1 MAERTRKEQVAAIAA
16 ISDPTRRRLFDYV
29 SRSGR
34 PVGRD
39 EAASALGMA
48 RSTAAFHLDRLV
60 AEGALTVE
68 YRRLSGRT
76 GPGSG
81 RPAKL
86 YRQVS
91 EEIVVSIPD
100 RRYELV
106 GDILASAVSESARTG
121 AAVAGVLTRVAT
133 EAGREL
139 GARAGSLEAMLEQT
153 GFEPRSD
160 GAGGIIL
167 TNCPFHRLAASHTD
181 VVCTANLGLL
191 QGAAEGACD
200 CTHDIVLDPTEGY
213 CCVRAI
219 AHADIQDS
227 HS

>member
-1 MAERTRKEQVAAIAA
+1 MTERTREEQVLAVAA
-16 ISDPTRRRLFDYV
+16 ISDPLRRRLFDFV
-29 SRSGR
+29 SRSDD

-60 AEGALTVE
+60 AEGALSVE
-68 YRRLSGRT
+68 YKRLSGCT

-86 YRQVS
+86 YRQTS
-91 EEIVVSIPD
+91 GEIAVSIPD

-106 GDILASAVSESARTG
+106 GDVLAAAVSESSRTG
-121 AAVAGVLTRVAT
+121 EPVQKVLTRVSIT
-133 EAGREL
+133 TGREM
-139 GARAGSLEAMLEQT
+139 GAESGSLEAMLEST
-153 GFEPRSD
+153 GYEPRSD

-167 TNCPFHRLAASHTD
+167 TNCPFHRLATNHTD

-191 QGAAEGACD
+191 QGAAEGVGD
-200 CTHDIVLDPTEGY
+200 HSHDILFDPTEGH
-213 CCVRAI
+213 CCVRAV
-219 AHADIQDS
+219 ARENIQEL

>member
-1 MAERTRKEQVAAIAA
+1 MTERTHEEQVLAVAA
-16 ISDPTRRRLFDYV
+16 ISDPLRRRLFDFV
-29 SRSGR
+29 SRSEE

-60 AEGALTVE
+60 AEGALSVE
-68 YRRLSGRT
+68 YKRLTGRT

-86 YRQVS
+86 YRQAAG
-91 EEIVVSIPD
+91 EIAVSIPD

-106 GDILASAVSESARTG
+106 GDVLASAVSEAARTG
-121 AAVAGVLTRVAT
+121 EPVGRVLTRVSIQT
-133 EAGREL
+133 GREI
-139 GARAGSLEAMLEQT
+139 GAKSTSLEGMLESN
-153 GFEPRSD
+153 GYEPRSD

-167 TNCPFHRLAASHTD
+167 TNCPFHRLATTHTD
-181 VVCTANLGLL
+181 VVCSANLGLL
-191 QGAAEGACD
+191 QGAAEGIGD
-200 CTHDIVLDPTEGY
+200 DTHDILFDPTEGH
-213 CCVRAI
+213 CCVRA
-219 AHADIQDS
+219 AARQNMQDS